1 MPSTKKPNNQ
11 AKKPRARQMKPEER
25 KKLLLETAVS
35 VFAEKGLSS
44 AKHADIAAVCGV
56 AVPTVFSYFPTRE
69 ALTQA
74 VLNEVASF
82 IRQGMQL
89 PVGDNSEPFER
100 LYNNAMNMA
109 ELSKKHPDY
118 MKVWIMWTV
127 HFAPEIQA
135 QFREFEKELL
145 DQLSEL
151 IRAGSSKNDPDEAIH
166 DRARIIIGANIF
178 LLKMIFD
185 GADEKRQQSYI
196 RHIISF
202 VLAEGS

>member
-1 MPSTKKPNNQ
+1 MPSTKKANNQ

-82 IRQGMQL
+82 IRRGMQL
-89 PVGDNSEPFER
+89 PVGDDNESFER

-109 ELSKKHPDY
+109 ELSKQHPDY

-135 QFREFEKELL
+135 QFREFEKEIL

-151 IRAGSSKNDPDEAIH
+151 IRAGSSVDDPDEAIH
-166 DRARIIIGANIF
+166 DKARIIIGANIF

-185 GADEKRQQSYI
+185 GAAEERQQSYI

-202 VLAEGS
+202 VLAESA